1 MVREIQ
7 YKVYKASLA
16 ITGGVRYTSQERIYN
31 GLSLDSPADRQWYRK
46 MIFFSKRSGRGG
58 LA

>member
-16 ITGGVRYTSQERIYN
+16 ITGGIRYTSQERIYN
-31 GLSLDSPADRQWYRK
+31 GHSLDSPGDRRW
-46 MIFFSKRSGRGG
+46 
-58 LA
+58 